1 MGMPNGPRDNGGK
14 RTLPLSPSLHVPRY
28 PTRGRRTPLG
38 YYKVKDLGNSGQF
51 CRRRQIS
58 FSLSCLSIS
67 AAKEGF
73 PRGELVPL
81 PGGEGCKVPH
91 IVPPLLSLSRGN
103 AGDDKFRLVPRKNIR
118 AAAIPPIT
126 KSIDR
131 IRRRLKRGGNGYRNE
146 NRGGPPWLIRKKF
159 RKKGSFRPPPPSP
172 ALTKLQPP
180 HVISQRKPKEEDLN
194 SSSSSPVSEAE
205 AAHTK
210 V

>member
-1 MGMPNGPRDNGGK
+1 MARQKKPRLIRPPAHLAVLHYLRLMNGDSHGDAKWPERREGEDN
-14 RTLPLSPSLHVPRY
+14 TSSLSPFFRY
-28 PTRGRRTPLG
+28 STRGRQTPLG
-38 YYKVKDLGNSGQF
+38 HKAKDLGIFSGQF

-103 AGDDKFRLVPRKNIR
+103 AGDNKFRLVPRKNIR
-118 AAAIPPIT
+118 AAAVPPIT

-131 IRRRLKRGGNGYRNE
+131 IRRRLKRGA
-146 NRGGPPWLIRKKF
+146 GG
-159 RKKGSFRPPPPSP
+159 
-172 ALTKLQPP
+172 
-180 HVISQRKPKEEDLN
+180 
-194 SSSSSPVSEAE
+194 
-205 AAHTK
+205 
-210 V
+210 